1 MKDDGQASKT
11 VVRDSGDV
19 TPAAAQRI
27 EQIVHQAAKLFDKVG
42 YHAANMEMV
51 AKATGFR
58 KPTLYHYV
66 SSKEEILFR
75 IHHWLIDSLNEQHRA
90 RVAQGQTREELLYG
104 LCKDILHFIA
114 ENRGFVTAFFEH
126 NRELNEEMRK
136 EVRQERSALFA
147 IFTDLIAD
155 GVKAGDYHTHE
166 VTLSAL
172 LLLGQCN
179 WAYQWY
185 RPGLNPPPEIMA
197 RIILDTFL
205 YGIAGKKPAGAG
217 TVTRSSDAGGITA
230 KRSSKAAENTKTKA
244 RR

>member
-1 MKDDGQASKT
+1 MKDDGQAGKT

-66 SSKEEILFR
+66 RSKEEILFR
-75 IHHWLIDSLNEQHRA
+75 MHQWLIDSLNEQHRA
-90 RVAQGQTREELLYG
+90 RVAQGQSREELLYG

-114 ENRGFVTAFFEH
+114 ENRGFVRAFFEH
-126 NRELNEEMRK
+126 NQELSEAMRK
-136 EVRQERSALFA
+136 EVRQERAALFA
-147 IFTDLIAD
+147 LFTDLIAD
-155 GVKAGDYHTHE
+155 GVKAGEYHTHE

-172 LLLGQCN
+172 FLLGQCN

-185 RPGLNPPPEIMA
+185 RPGQNPPPEALA
-197 RIILDTFL
+197 RMMLDTFL
-205 YGIAGKKPAGAG
+205 YGIAGKRPARASSATGSRG
-217 TVTRSSDAGGITA
+217 TGRVAA
-230 KRSSKAAENTKTKA
+230 KRGSGAAVKTKT